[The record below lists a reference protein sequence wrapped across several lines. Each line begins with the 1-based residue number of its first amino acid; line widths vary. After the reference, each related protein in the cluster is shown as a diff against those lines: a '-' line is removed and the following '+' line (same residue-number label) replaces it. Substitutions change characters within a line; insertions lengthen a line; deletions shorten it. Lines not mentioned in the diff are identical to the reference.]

1 MENINK
7 QKDSIVII
15 GISIII
21 LSISISILSLR
32 TKYDIARLQKY
43 DTCLTEAITAI
54 PYPNET
60 EQRSDLLKNC
70 MDN

>member
-21 LSISISILSLR
+21 LFIFILMLSFR

-54 PYPNET
+54 PDPNET
-60 EQRSDLLKNC
+60 EQRSTLLKTC
-70 MDN
+70 MEQ